1 MSILVTGG
9 AGYIGSVTAEM
20 LRARGERV
28 AVLDNLTRGH
38 RAAVDPDTP
47 FYCGEVGDRALI
59 ERIARERELEACVH
73 FAALAYVG
81 ESVAHPAQ
89 YFENNVGQGAALLGA
104 LVGCGVRRV
113 IFSSTCAV
121 YGEPKTIPMDEDHPQ
136 WPASPYGWTKL
147 IFERMLASYE
157 GAYGLKF
164 VSLRYFN
171 AAGATARHGEH
182 HEPETHLI
190 PNVLAAA
197 QGRLPQVSVYGR
209 DYPTPDG
216 TAVRD
221 YIHVADLGEAHA
233 LALDYLRRGGTSE
246 FFNLGN
252 GKGYSVLEV
261 IETARR
267 VTGGEIPTR
276 MEARRPGDPAR
287 LVASAERARR
297 VLGWRPAC
305 AELETIVGTAWQW
318 RQTHPEGYPG
328 EG

>member
-81 ESVAHPAQ
+81 ESVARPAQ

-305 AELETIVGTAWQW
+305 AELETIVSTAWQW
-318 RQTHPEGYPG
+318 RQAHPEGYPG